1 MLVPFKKV
9 CRYKHIY
16 LLKIK
21 IYCSNKLIYL
31 SSYMNIYTL
40 ELLTAAVFL
49 GMLIGGIACGLFSD
63 HFGRRPTLL
72 G

>member
-1 MLVPFKKV
+1 MLVTFKKV

-16 LLKIK
+16 LLLINR
-21 IYCSNKLIYL
+21 YCNNKLIYL
-31 SSYMNIYTL
+31 SLNVYLFIL

-49 GMLIGGIACGLFSD
+49 GMLIGGIACGLLSD

>member
-1 MLVPFKKV
+1 MYML
-9 CRYKHIY
+9 
-16 LLKIK
+16 L
-21 IYCSNKLIYL
+21 
-31 SSYMNIYTL
+31 L

-49 GMLIGGIACGLFSD
+49 GMLIGGIACGLLSD